1 MGISPYQVVKPDSK
15 YNVMKTKSYN
25 PSPLEVEF
33 VNVIESLQQNINE
46 KLENSKIQS
55 FEHNI
60 EIDNPILKANI
71 IDNDGDKHT
80 VILRVI
86 QKPDDF

>member
-1 MGISPYQVVKPDSK
+1 
-15 YNVMKTKSYN
+15 MKTKSYN

-33 VNVIESLQQNINE
+33 VNVIESLLHNINE
-46 KLENSKIQS
+46 KLENSKIRS
-55 FEHNI
+55 FEDNI
-60 EIDNPILKANI
+60 ESDYRILNANI
-71 IDNDGDKHT
+71 IDVDGDKHT

>member
-1 MGISPYQVVKPDSK
+1 
-15 YNVMKTKSYN
+15 MKTKSYN

-33 VNVIESLQQNINE
+33 VSVIESLQQNINE
-46 KLENSKIQS
+46 KLKDSEIRS

-71 IDNDGDKHT
+71 IDDDGDAHT
-80 VILRVI
+80 LILRII

>member
-1 MGISPYQVVKPDSK
+1 
-15 YNVMKTKSYN
+15 MKTKAYN

-33 VNVIESLQQNINE
+33 VNVIESLQQDINK
-46 KLENSKIQS
+46 KLGNSEIRS

-71 IDNDGDKHT
+71 IDDDGDKH
-80 VILRVI
+80 ILILKVI
-86 QKPDDF
+86 QKPDAI